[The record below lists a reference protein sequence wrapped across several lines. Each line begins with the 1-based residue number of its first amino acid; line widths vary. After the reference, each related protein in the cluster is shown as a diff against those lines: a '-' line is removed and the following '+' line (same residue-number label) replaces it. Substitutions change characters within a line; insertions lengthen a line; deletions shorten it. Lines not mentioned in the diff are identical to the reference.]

1 MRPLLIGLIGLV
13 IIPIQSALS
22 QDREFAGIVS
32 SASPEATNV
41 GVDILERGGN
51 AYDAAVAISL
61 ALGASEPAGSG
72 IFGQTVM
79 LVQPVKG
86 EPFVIQGSTFSPA
99 NIPASVTRKQLV
111 SGRTASTI
119 PSNLKVL
126 SYTHQNYGSGILSWR
141 ELVTPAVSLYE
152 NGFVVGPFR
161 HRAFDHYGMGLIAQ
175 DEAARIFLKPDGTS
189 YQIGEIF
196 RQPVMAR
203 TLARIAQGGA
213 DEFYKG
219 DMAQEIANDMKNNGG
234 WITYDDLAN
243 FPDPRIVPAIKS
255 TYRNYDVISL
265 PPPFGGWIMLQI
277 LNLLEASTPNAIT
290 EDNSV
295 RRIALLNAMRLGHT
309 TRTNDPVP
317 SFYDYDDN
325 ISIKLSKR
333 EAQKMIEHYKKGYGG
348 ETTHFS
354 VVDGEGNAIAVTQS
368 IDNYFGALVVHPKL
382 GFLYN
387 NYMQSFRLAKDG
399 SPYVL
404 KTNEMPLSSM
414 AGAIVKRHG
423 ETKAILGS
431 PASARII
438 SAVAQV
444 TSYWIDVDENIEK
457 AVGAYRVHVVP
468 GNDAYVEGPD
478 IDNELLSGIA
488 AYGYNLKR
496 PAYGVSD
503 SQYDPYFGGVH
514 ALAIEQGE
522 WTGAADPRRDGT
534 VKSAFK
540 ANDR

>member
-1 MRPLLIGLIGLV
+1 MSRSLICF
-13 IIPIQSALS
+13 IILMTIPFQSTLS
-22 QDREFAGIVS
+22 QHKEFVGIVS

-41 GVDILERGGN
+41 GVKILESGGN

-79 LVQPVKG
+79 LVQPSHG
-86 EPFVIQGSTFSPA
+86 EPFVIQGSTLSPA
-99 NIPASVTRKQLV
+99 SIPASATRDQLV
-111 SGRTASTI
+111 GGITASTI

-126 SYTHQNYGSGILSWR
+126 SFTHQNYGSGNLSWND
-141 ELVTPAVSLYE
+141 LVKPAVSLYE

-161 HRAFDHYGMGLIAQ
+161 HRAFDHYGLGFKHQ
-175 DEAARIFLKPDGTS
+175 GEAAKIFLKPDGTS

-196 RQPVMAR
+196 RQPLMAK
-203 TLARIAQGGA
+203 TLNKIAEAGA

-219 DMAQEIANDMKNNGG
+219 NMAREIADDMSVNGG
-234 WITYDDLAN
+234 WITYEDLAN
-243 FPDPRIVPAIKS
+243 FPDPKIIPAIKS
-255 TYRNYDVISL
+255 TYRDHEVISL

-277 LNLLEASTPNAIT
+277 LNLLEANTPHAISD
-290 EDNSV
+290 DNSR
-295 RRIALLNAMRLGHT
+295 RRIALLNAMRLGHA
-309 TRTNDPVP
+309 TRMNDPVP
-317 SFYDYDDN
+317 NFYDYNDN
-325 ISIKLSKR
+325 ISIKLSKTK
-333 EAQKMIEHYKKGYGG
+333 AQKMIEHYKNGKGG

-368 IDNYFGALVVHPKL
+368 IDNYFGALVVHPTL

-387 NYMQSFRLAKDG
+387 NYMQSFRLEDDG

-414 AGAIVKRHG
+414 TGTIVRKDG
-423 ETKAILGS
+423 ETKMVLGS

-444 TSYWIDVDENIEK
+444 TSYWIDVEQNIND
-457 AVGAYRVHVVP
+457 AVRAYRVHVVP
-468 GNDAYVEGPD
+468 DDRAYVEGPIISND
-478 IDNELLSGIA
+478 LLIGMASNGFT
-488 AYGYNLKR
+488 LRR

-514 ALAIEQGE
+514 ALAYENGE
-522 WTGAADPRRDGT
+522 WVGAADPRRDGT
-534 VKSAFK
+534 AK
-540 ANDR
+540 AAWK

>member
-1 MRPLLIGLIGLV
+1 MYRPLICFIILV
-13 IIPIQSALS
+13 VVPIQSTLS
-22 QDREFAGIVS
+22 QNRDFAGIVS
-32 SASPEATNV
+32 TAAPEATNI
-41 GVDILERGGN
+41 GVEVLEQGGN
-51 AYDAAVAISL
+51 AFDAAIAISL

-79 LVQPVKG
+79 LVQPANG

-99 NIPASVTRKQLV
+99 NIPASATRQQLV
-111 SGRTASTI
+111 TGRTASTI

-126 SYTHQNYGSGILSWR
+126 SFTHQKYGSGNLSWE
-141 ELVTPAVSLYE
+141 ELLTPTVSLYKK
-152 NGFVVGPFR
+152 GFVVGPFR
-161 HRAFDHYGMGLIAQ
+161 HRAFNHYGMGLKGQ
-175 DEAARIFLKPDGTS
+175 NEAANIFLKPDGTS
-189 YQIGEIF
+189 YQVGEVF
-196 RQPVMAR
+196 RQPIMAG
-203 TLARIAQGGA
+203 TLARIARGGA

-219 DMAQEIANDMKNNGG
+219 DMAREIATDMRNNGG

-243 FPDPRIVPAIKS
+243 FPDPKIVPAIKS
-255 TYRNYDVISL
+255 TYRDHEVVSL

-277 LNLLEASTPNAIT
+277 LNLLETSTPDAISL
-290 EDNSV
+290 DNSQ
-295 RRIALLNAMRLGHT
+295 RRIALLNAMRLGHAA
-309 TRTNDPVP
+309 RVNDPVP

-325 ISIKLSKR
+325 ISIKLSKK
-333 EAQKMIEHYKKGYGG
+333 EAQKMIEHYKNGKGG

-354 VVDGEGNAIAVTQS
+354 VVDAEGNAIAVTQS
-368 IDNYFGALVVHPKL
+368 IDNYFGALVVHPTL

-387 NYMQSFRLAKDG
+387 NYMQSFRLENDG

-414 AGAIVKRHG
+414 AGTIIKKDG
-423 ETKAILGS
+423 EIKVVLGS

-444 TSYWIDVDENIEK
+444 SSYWIDVEENIEK
-457 AVGAYRVHVVP
+457 AVAAYRVHVVP
-468 GNDAYVEGPD
+468 ENRAYIEGPD
-478 IDNELLSGIA
+478 IDNELLMAIA
-488 AYGYNLKR
+488 SNGYDLKR

-514 ALAIEQGE
+514 ALTKEKGQ

-540 ANDR
+540 TNDR